1 MEKLAKINQIPLK
14 IFLFLII
21 NDLQDTCAQLLMK
34 KGLRHGDITNPH
46 FYLFL
51 IGLVIYISNF
61 FLWMFILSKIDLSV
75 ALPLAS
81 IGYILVPFA
90 AIFFLHEFVTPLRW
104 LGLVFIILG
113 IYFVSQSKSSGDK
126 S

>member
-1 MEKLAKINQIPLK
+1 MEKITKINQIPLK

-34 KGLRHGDITNPH
+34 KGLGHGDMTNPH
-46 FYLFL
+46 FFLFL

-61 FLWMFILSKIDLSV
+61 FLWMYILSKINLSV

-81 IGYILVPFA
+81 IGYILVPIA
-90 AIFFLHEFVTPLRW
+90 AIFFLHELVPPTRW
-104 LGLVFIILG
+104 IGLSFIIIG
-113 IYFVSQSKSSGDK
+113 IYFVSQSKSRESNT
-126 S
+126 